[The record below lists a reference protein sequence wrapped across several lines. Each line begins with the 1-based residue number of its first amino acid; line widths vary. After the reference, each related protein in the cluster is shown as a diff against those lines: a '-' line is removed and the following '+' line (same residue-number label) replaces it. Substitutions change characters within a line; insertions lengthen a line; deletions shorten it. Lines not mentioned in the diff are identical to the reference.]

1 MQVKTEILKN
11 GLGSMK
17 LTIEASDYREAV
29 DNELKNLKKKAQL
42 KGFRQGMVPMGVVKK
57 MFGKSVLSEQ
67 LNKVLEESL
76 NDFLKETEWEMLA
89 SPVMLSNNM
98 NVLDLNN
105 DKEYNFEFEAAL
117 KPTIEIPALKD
128 TDTVFD
134 DYEIVVGDK
143 MLDEEVERIQ
153 KQYGTTEEVENDIDE
168 SDSLEVV
175 LAELD
180 EEGNLKEGGV
190 ESTTWIS
197 VDMLKEEG
205 PQESLLALKKDDYL
219 DLDVF
224 EAFDREA
231 DQISSIVLNLEKDDE
246 GNFPETSG
254 KFRMTI
260 KTVKRLKKAE
270 VDRDLYLT
278 VFGLKDNTVEESTD
292 EETAIVNPSDDIPA
306 VVTPEFFRE
315 KIKESLS
322 AQYGERTNAK
332 LWVDVKKHLQ
342 ETTEVELAEDILRK
356 MWFFHNSENE
366 KIEDKEAAY
375 TQYIEDLRWRVVLG
389 ELAERFGTEVE
400 DNEIISGTVREV
412 SNMFRMYMGGQAVP
426 DDMLKQ
432 LVEARLKDEEYVRNM
447 GQQITEQKLN
457 LQLKESF
464 SLNTIQLSVDEYNEM
479 LQKENEVPQLEATE
493 QEGGDGSDSEN
504 DAVEDDA
511 VVVDSE

>member
-1 MQVKTEILKN
+1 MQVNTEILKN

-29 DNELKNLKKKAQL
+29 DKELKNLKKKAQL
-42 KGFRQGMVPMGVVKK
+42 KGFRQGMVPMSVVKK
-57 MFGKSVLSEQ
+57 MYGKSVLSDQ

-76 NDFLKETEWEMLA
+76 NDFLKNTEWELLA
-89 SPVMLSNNM
+89 SPVMSSNNM
-98 NVLDLNN
+98 NALELNK

-117 KPTIEIPALKD
+117 KPTIEIPALND
-128 TDTVFD
+128 TEMVFD

-143 MLDEEVERIQ
+143 LLDEEIERIQ
-153 KQYGTTEEVENDIDE
+153 KQHGTTEEVENDIDE
-168 SDSLEVV
+168 PDSLEVV

-180 EEGNLKEGGV
+180 EEGNVKEGGV

-197 VDMLKEEG
+197 ADMLKEEG
-205 PQESLLALKKDDYL
+205 PQESLLALKKGDHL

-224 EAFDREA
+224 EAFDKEA
-231 DQISSIVLNLEKDDE
+231 GQISSIVLNLTADEE
-246 GNFPETSG
+246 GNYPETSG

-260 KTVKRLKKAE
+260 KTVKRLTKAE
-270 VDRDLYLT
+270 ITRDLYLT
-278 VFGLKDNTVEESTD
+278 VFGLQDNTVEESTD

-306 VVTPEFFRE
+306 EVSVEFFRG
-315 KIKESLS
+315 KIQESLS
-322 AQYGERTNAK
+322 AQYRERTNAK
-332 LWVDVKKHLQ
+332 LWVDVKKHIQ
-342 ETTEVELAEDILRK
+342 ETTKVELAEDILRK
-356 MWFFHNSENE
+356 MWFFNNSENE

-375 TQYIEDLRWRVVLG
+375 TQYIEDLRWRVVVG
-389 ELAERFGTEVE
+389 ELAAHFGTEIE

-432 LVEARLKDEEYVRNM
+432 LVEARLKDEEYVRSM

-457 LQLKESF
+457 LQLKESLA
-464 SLNTIQLSVDEYNEM
+464 LNTTQLSVDEYNEM
-479 LQKENEVPQLEATE
+479 LQKENEAPQLETVE
-493 QEGGDGSDSEN
+493 EEGDSTDSESE
-504 DAVEDDA
+504 AIEEDV